1 MSVDQ
6 FLEARGADSD
16 GIVRKAFR
24 APGSWDRAS
33 RSARFVMT
41 TEEEDRYG
49 DIVRIA
55 GVDLD
60 AFLANPVVLP
70 FHSSRSMPV
79 GTWED
84 VEKVDRGRPKRIEG
98 RAVFPPEGEMAMADE
113 IAKGVQLGL
122 LRGASIGFMPKNLEI
137 RMEDETKRFLGYDI
151 LESELFE
158 CSIVAVPANPRTLV
172 RDLGGDEA
180 VAKRILEETL
190 DTWLRHYD
198 AIAGREAYEEALAR
212 LGPARTISAP
222 TSERKDAEAAW
233 KDFSAAAERAIADQ
247 IGIEDAPGIVDEVAL
262 AAVEK
267 ALSEQG
273 IPEERPARDGW
284 FREVLAKIFASD
296 VKGSARKTRF
306 EPTVD
311 AKGEPAIVPGSRQRA
326 LAALVRL
333 KAEVDD

>member
-1 MSVDQ
+1 MSVDR

-24 APGSWDRAS
+24 APGSWDKGT

-113 IAKGVQLGL
+113 IAKGIQLGL
-122 LRGASIGFMPKNLEI
+122 LRGASIGFMPLNLEL
-137 RMEDETKRFLGYDI
+137 RMEEETKRLLGYDI

-198 AIAGREAYEEALAR
+198 AIAGREAYEEALQR
-212 LGPARTISAP
+212 IGPARTISAP
-222 TSERKDAEAAW
+222 SPAGERDVEAAR
-233 KDFSAAAERAIADQ
+233 KGFSDAAE
-247 IGIEDAPGIVDEVAL
+247 IGVEDVPGIVDEA
-262 AAVEK
+262 ARDAVEK
-267 ALSEQG
+267 ALAEQD
-273 IPEERPARDGW
+273 IPDERPARDGW
-284 FREVLAKIFASD
+284 FREMIAGILAAGFKDAP
-296 VKGSARKTRF
+296 RKERV
-306 EPTVD
+306 EPRV
-311 AKGEPAIVPGSRQRA
+311 APEPETTTVPGSRQRA
-326 LAALVRL
+326 AAAIMRL
-333 KAEVDD
+333 KTAADV